1 MKVNKL
7 VKVMGGWGTVF
18 NLAAVGVCLMV
29 ALQVIFYFVFQII
42 GYDSFW
48 LNITL
53 IASVLVF
60 VAILVSGRVIKKL
73 AD

>member
-1 MKVNKL
+1 VKVNKL
-7 VKVMGGWGTVF
+7 VKVMGGWGTVLK
-18 NLAAVGVCLMV
+18 LAAVGVCLMV

-48 LNITL
+48 LSITL
-53 IASVLVF
+53 IASILVF
-60 VAILVSGRVIKKL
+60 VAILVSGRVLKKL